1 MRINCKLLVTSKEF
15 VKCSDCHAPITNNLI
30 ASHTRFEEAFVGK
43 AWSCQSKGCTGQKL
57 HRKEQNNFW
66 CSNCKVTMPIL
77 NYPRD
82 LVYTR
87 FSCKKIEK
95 QSLLFRE
102 VLTLLPFIDEHRDFR
117 EMLANEIESLDDTHA
132 MQRSQLELFA

>member
-1 MRINCKLLVTSKEF
+1 M
-15 VKCSDCHAPITNNLI
+15 
-30 ASHTRFEEAFVGK
+30 
-43 AWSCQSKGCTGQKL
+43 
-57 HRKEQNNFW
+57 
-66 CSNCKVTMPIL
+66 
-77 NYPRD
+77 
-82 LVYTR
+82 
-87 FSCKKIEK
+87 EK